1 MIINFIFSAKEVCG
15 YLSLILLLSFT
26 ASQEKLHAET
36 PENFAHQF
44 ADFKFSFHAEVQ
56 DPRIFVATKSGD
68 CDDFATLAADTLTRS
83 GYAPRLYAIRMKGET
98 HVVCYIPEAK
108 GYLDY
113 NMRASDHPLVPCENS
128 LQDISNKVAL
138 SFNREWI
145 SSYEFSYRE
154 KTKWL
159 VNNIVK
165 NRQNNLL
172 AIR

>member
-1 MIINFIFSAKEVCG
+1 MRLNFIFSAKRGACFFT
-15 YLSLILLLSFT
+15 LIALITLVVS
-26 ASQEKLHAET
+26 AEKLYAET
-36 PENFAHQF
+36 PESFARQF
-44 ADFKFSFHAEVQ
+44 ADFKYNFHAEVQ
-56 DPRIFVATKSGD
+56 DPRIFVASKSGD

-83 GYAPRLYAIRMKGET
+83 GYTPRLFAIRMKGET

-113 NMRASDHPLVPCENS
+113 NMRAADQPLVPCENS

-145 SSYEFSYRE
+145 SAYEFSYRE

-159 VNNIVK
+159 VDNIVK